1 MTLEIGTQQHVM
13 SKSCFRNRNAMA
25 ASPAGSVVIPLL
37 SIKAE
42 MAKMDEYL
50 KGHEL
55 LVCYSQQAKAILCYN
70 TIGG

>member
-1 MTLEIGTQQHVM
+1 
-13 SKSCFRNRNAMA
+13 MA